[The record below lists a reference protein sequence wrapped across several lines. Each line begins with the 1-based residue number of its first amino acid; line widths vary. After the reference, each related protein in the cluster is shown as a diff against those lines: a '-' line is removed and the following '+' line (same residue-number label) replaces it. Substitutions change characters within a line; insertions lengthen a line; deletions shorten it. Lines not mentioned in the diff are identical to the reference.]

1 MALEEDRSGV
11 PCSTTMSSPGSS
23 APSFLLALDFG
34 DHSTRLKRVYV
45 LFNAKHG
52 LNDYDSQMLA
62 RLSSLLL
69 DDKGCQRFTM
79 QAVITK
85 ADIMPSQVSLE
96 NIRGNILDA
105 APLCL
110 LPIVTSA
117 QMNPPFGIDTLRHNI
132 LSACHVC

>member
-1 MALEEDRSGV
+1 MALVEDQSGV
-11 PCSTTMSSPGSS
+11 PCSITTSSPESS
-23 APSFLLALDFG
+23 APPFLLALDFG
-34 DHSTRLKRVYV
+34 DHLTRLKRVYI

-62 RLSSLLL
+62 HLSTLLL
-69 DDKGCQRFTM
+69 DDKGRQRFTM

-85 ADIMPSQVSLE
+85 ADTMPSRVSLE
-96 NIRGNILDA
+96 KIRGNILDV

-117 QMNPPFGIDTLRHNI
+117 QMKPPFGIETLRHNI
-132 LSACHVC
+132 LSACTV